1 MHRPLPVIAGGLAI
15 VALDFRVE
23 ALDLVPDPLG
33 WAFVAIGAGVL
44 SLRPVAWLAG
54 ATALLSVADAYLPYR
69 RVLLDPESGAVVERC
84 TSLLG
89 CSEIVHYEP
98 ASGWHLTAM
107 AASLGAA
114 TLTLLALA
122 LELRHRALAAGD
134 GRGGDRWAL
143 LAGAIAVA
151 WALPQAVAMGRGAAS
166 HDGYD
171 PVWNGSAE
179 YLALLGLVVLVAT
192 MAELW
197 RRGGAGWAIPR
208 ERQHVSRWGT
218 HR

>member
-1 MHRPLPVIAGGLAI
+1 MHRPLLLIAGGLAI

-23 ALDLVPDPLG
+23 ALDLLPDPLG

-44 SLRPVAWLAG
+44 SLRPVAWLAW
-54 ATALLSVADAYLPYR
+54 ATVLLSVADAYLPYR
-69 RVLLDPESGAVVERC
+69 RVLLDPESGEIVERC

-89 CSEIVHYEP
+89 CSEVVHYVA
-98 ASGWHLTAM
+98 ASGWHLAAM
-107 AASLGAA
+107 AAALVGA
-114 TLTLLALA
+114 TLTLLVLA
-122 LELRHRALAAGD
+122 LELRRRALAAGD
-134 GRGGDRWAL
+134 GRGADRWAL
-143 LAGAIAVA
+143 LAGGIALV
-151 WALPQAVAMGRGAAS
+151 WALPQAVAMGRGAVS

-179 YLALLGLVVLVAT
+179 YLALSGLVVLIT
-192 MAELW
+192 IMAELW

-208 ERQHVSRWGT
+208 ERQLASRWGS